1 MELDMTSPIDLTEY
15 DGKIVFVELT
25 SGDEVAGPAQLV
37 GDRLDVF
44 GRLVGAA
51 DVVTIDVL

>member
-1 MELDMTSPIDLTEY
+1 MTSPIDLTEY